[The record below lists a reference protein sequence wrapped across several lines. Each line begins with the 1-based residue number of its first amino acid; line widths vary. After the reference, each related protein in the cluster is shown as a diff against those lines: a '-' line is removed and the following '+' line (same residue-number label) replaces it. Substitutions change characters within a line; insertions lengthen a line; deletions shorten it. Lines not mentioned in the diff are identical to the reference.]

1 MMLSKISEALANL
14 SGAERKVAECALA
27 EPKWFVHAAV
37 AEIAEHASVSQPTVI
52 RFCRSLGYKGL
63 PEFKLSLS
71 ASIGHEGMPYVH
83 EELNADDDMGGVM
96 EKVLG
101 NTAASILGA
110 RRSLKETDLENAI
123 AMLSH
128 ARRNEFYGVA
138 TVEIAKRL
146 PQKDLLKLTDYLRK
160 KKGKWHQCLLDWLVA
175 ASLTGLR
182 PQEWSGSSISDI
194 DGEPAL
200 QAPNAKN
207 TSNGTPL
214 VGNLAGSMVSRL
226 AHSAEATP

>member
-128 ARRNEFYGVA
+128 ARRIEFYGVGNSGQPTRADQPTLPA
-138 TVEIAKRL
+138 TAS
-146 PQKDLLKLTDYLRK
+146 
-160 KKGKWHQCLLDWLVA
+160 VA
-175 ASLTGLR
+175 AVNVFTGSPR
-182 PQEWSGSSISDI
+182 VGPDRNRGSRI
-194 DGEPAL
+194 EREVPAGRR
-200 QAPNAKN
+200 APCP
-207 TSNGTPL
+207 GP
-214 VGNLAGSMVSRL
+214 VVR
-226 AHSAEATP
+226 